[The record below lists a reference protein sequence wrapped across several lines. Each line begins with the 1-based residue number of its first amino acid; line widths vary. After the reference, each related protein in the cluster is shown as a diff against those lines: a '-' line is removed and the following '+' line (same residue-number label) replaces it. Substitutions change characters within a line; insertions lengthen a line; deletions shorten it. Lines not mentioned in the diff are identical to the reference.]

1 MRAVTWLVVVSA
13 VLVTA
18 GAVSTPRVSAQQPA
32 AAVPAVPVVAK
43 TPAEIK
49 QELEKI
55 KKTRTWG
62 IIPAVGTDDSGGTTL
77 LRVDNT
83 SAFPLIVL
91 IVGPTVERVELG
103 PEGTQTLTVE
113 PGQYEIAVTVIGRN
127 MPSFYGTQRI
137 VANMRF
143 RHQFV
148 IPAV

>member
-1 MRAVTWLVVVSA
+1 MASVV
-13 VLVTA
+13 LM
-18 GAVSTPRVSAQQPA
+18 PDVSAQQQTAPAPA
-32 AAVPAVPVVAK
+32 AAVAPAPA

-55 KKTRTWG
+55 KKSRTLG
-62 IIPAVGTDDSGGTTL
+62 IIPSVGTDDSGGTTV

-83 SAFPLIVL
+83 SAFTLVVL
-91 IVGPTVERVELG
+91 IVGPTTLRLELG
-103 PEGTQTLTVE
+103 PEGTQTLAVD
-113 PGQYEIAVTVIGRN
+113 PGDYEIAVTVVGRN
-127 MPSFYGTQRI
+127 LPPFYGKQTI

>member
-13 VLVTA
+13 VLVSA
-18 GAVSTPRVSAQQPA
+18 SAVPMPRVSAQQPA
-32 AAVPAVPVVAK
+32 AAAPAAPVVVK

-62 IIPAVGTDDSGGTTL
+62 IIPSVGTDDSGGMTL

-83 SAFPLIVL
+83 SAFTLIVL
-91 IVGPTVERVELG
+91 IVGPTIERIELG
-103 PEGTQTLTVE
+103 PEGTQTLDIE
-113 PGQYEIAVTVIGRN
+113 PGQYEIAVTAVGRN
-127 MPSFYGTQRI
+127 IPSFYGTQRV

-148 IPAV
+148 VPAI